1 MQYTLSYKNI
11 SMSVSSL
18 GAELHSLKKWNKE
31 FLYQKKDGFWQR
43 QSPILFPIVWAL
55 KGGIYRFDGKE
66 YSLSQHGF
74 ARDKEWIFL
83 EKSENSLAFCLS
95 LGSSIRMNYP
105 FDFQI
110 ELIYIIDESGLK
122 VQYTVKNIG
131 SNDMYFSIG
140 GHPAFMMEEDI
151 SVYSLSFPDDW
162 DISVDRLDGGLLSK
176 LENYPLTEGS
186 LSLDERLFEK
196 DAMVLRSIQSK
207 KIHLQ
212 KWGKD
217 VLIFDR
223 GNFPHFG
230 IWKQPN
236 APFLCLEP
244 WSGYADTIY
253 TSWEFTEKSGIN
265 FLKSGEVQD
274 FWWKVQI

>member
-18 GAELHSLKKWNKE
+18 GAELQSLKKWEKE

-55 KGGIYRFDGKE
+55 KEGIYRFDGNE

-74 ARDKEWIFL
+74 ARDREWTFL
-83 EKSENSLAFCLS
+83 EKSENSLLFRLNS
-95 LGSSIRMNYP
+95 DSSTRMNYP

-122 VQYTVKNIG
+122 VQYTVKNTG
-131 SNDMYFSIG
+131 TEDMYFSIG
-140 GHPAFMMEEDI
+140 GHPAFLTEEDI
-151 SVYSLSFPDDW
+151 SVYSLSFPDDME
-162 DISVDRLDGGLLSK
+162 ISIDRLEGGLLVKS
-176 LENYPLTEGS
+176 ENYPLVEGS

-196 DAMVLRSIQSK
+196 DAIVLRSVQSK

-212 KWGKD
+212 KWGQD
-217 VLIFDR
+217 VFVFDR

-244 WSGYADTIY
+244 WSGYADTVR

-265 FLKSGEVQD
+265 FLKSGKVQD